1 MCGFTGVIS
10 NSILTKDFIFKCN
23 EISQCRG
30 PDSTE
35 YYQSKIGDFHI
46 YQIFN
51 RLSILD
57 LSKDA
62 NQPMVSKEFYNSIMF
77 NGEIYNHAD
86 LRKLLISKNLEFKTN
101 HSDTEVLL
109 NGLSYFGIE
118 FINQLI
124 GQFSIFFNSAK
135 NKKAYLVRDRLGQ
148 KPLYYRYSKNNFSFG
163 SNLKTLLKINNNS
176 FSISDSAVSEYL
188 NYGYVSSPNTIF
200 DDYKKIKPGNFLTID
215 YSGPKIKI
223 FETEYWNVKHLD
235 SENDFNTEEFFD
247 IFDDANKIRQNAD
260 VDVANFLS
268 GGLDS
273 SSIIKSTFESN
284 KNINTFSIYVDNK
297 KYDEREYIKTV
308 VDKYNTNHV
317 SVDISSQINTDDILE
332 SINSLDEPYS
342 DPSVVPSY
350 ILSKEISKHYK
361 VAISGDGG
369 DELLGGYKRTL
380 DSLKNSSNFLSN
392 LFSYIYYAYPPYL
405 GSGNKFL
412 SKSSNLETRYRSYLE
427 DEKLLDLLGL
437 KSQKHHFANDL
448 NNNPKYSYKELIKA
462 EYKLY
467 LPEMMM
473 FKVDRTSMAN
483 SLEVRSPFV
492 DHRLVEYILST
503 SNNQLEKLS
512 GKKLLKGYLSNDFNN
527 EFINRK
533 KQGFV
538 FDVESW
544 VFNNIVFINEY
555 LDRGSL
561 VKDMKPNILNLLT
574 RNKTR
579 INGIRIFKL
588 FILENYLQNL

>member
-62 NQPMVSKEFYNSIMF
+62 NQPMVSKEFCNSIMF

-200 DDYKKIKPGNFLTID
+200 NDYKKIKPGNFLTVD

-392 LFSYIYYAYPPYL
+392 LFSYIYYVYPPYL

-544 VFNNIVFINEY
+544 VFNNIIFINEY

>member
-200 DDYKKIKPGNFLTID
+200 NDYKKIKPGNFLTVD

>member
-86 LRKLLISKNLEFKTN
+86 LRKLLISKNLEFNTN

-200 DDYKKIKPGNFLTID
+200 NDYKKIKPGNFLTID
-215 YSGPKIKI
+215 YSSPKIKI

-512 GKKLLKGYLSNDFNN
+512 GKKLLKDYLSNDFNN

-544 VFNNIVFINEY
+544 VFNNIIFINEY

>member
-200 DDYKKIKPGNFLTID
+200 NDYKKLKPGNFLTID

-512 GKKLLKGYLSNDFNN
+512 GKKLLKSYLSNDFNN

-544 VFNNIVFINEY
+544 VFNNIGFINEY

>member
-148 KPLYYRYSKNNFSFG
+148 KPLYYSYSKNNFSFG

-200 DDYKKIKPGNFLTID
+200 NDYKKIKPGNFLTVD

>member
-62 NQPMVSKEFYNSIMF
+62 NQPMVSKEFDNSIMF

-86 LRKLLISKNLEFKTN
+86 LRKLLISKNLGFKTN

-200 DDYKKIKPGNFLTID
+200 NDYKKIKPGNFLTID

-512 GKKLLKGYLSNDFNN
+512 GKKLLKDYLSNDFNN

-544 VFNNIVFINEY
+544 VFNNIFFINEY

>member
-200 DDYKKIKPGNFLTID
+200 NDYKKLKPGNFLTID

-412 SKSSNLETRYRSYLE
+412 SMSSNLETRYRSYLE

-512 GKKLLKGYLSNDFNN
+512 GKKLLKSYLSNDFNN

-544 VFNNIVFINEY
+544 VFNNIGFINEY

>member
-57 LSKDA
+57 LSKEA

-512 GKKLLKGYLSNDFNN
+512 GKKLLKDYLSNDFNN